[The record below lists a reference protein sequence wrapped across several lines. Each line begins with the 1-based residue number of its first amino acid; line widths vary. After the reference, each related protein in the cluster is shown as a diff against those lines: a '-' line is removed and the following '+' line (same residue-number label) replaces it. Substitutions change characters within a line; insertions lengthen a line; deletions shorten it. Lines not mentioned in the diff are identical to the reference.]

1 MSLIVGTR
9 IYSFSNSHPKLC
21 QLESWCKST
30 LKYADRVVIATND
43 RLFNEISQIVSGFKD
58 RVSPLLINPWTGFT
72 HPLNA
77 IVVEANFQGANKL
90 LLQSLEVYV
99 SSTDVKKLNAHLTSE
114 TLVVGGKM
122 ISNHGGDQIG
132 VQPIDGMNSPWNTLA
147 LWNLPKLNVT
157 GFLGISSGVVK
168 DIPGGMEEV
177 STISLLQQLYPS
189 EAHAK
194 LIALSDLKWMT
205 NWMCEKRKNSHEQ
218 KMMTKLLRAEKQLEY
233 SKIKRGFVTVL
244 PE

>member
-9 IYSFSNSHPKLC
+9 IYSASDSHLKLC
-21 QLESWCKST
+21 QLETWCKNT
-30 LKYADRVVIATND
+30 LEYADRVVIATNNQ
-43 RLFNEISQIVSGFKD
+43 LFNEISQIVSGFED
-58 RVSPLLINPWTGFT
+58 RVCPLLINPWTGFT

-99 SSTDVKKLNAHLTSE
+99 SSTDVDKLNSHLNSE

-122 ISNHGGDQIG
+122 IPNHGGERVG

-147 LWNLPKLNVT
+147 LWNLEKLNVT

-189 EAHAK
+189 KTDAK
-194 LIALSDLKWMT
+194 LIALSDLKWIT
-205 NWMCEKRKNSHEQ
+205 NWKCEKRKNSHEE

-233 SKIKRGFVTVL
+233 SQIKRGFVKVL